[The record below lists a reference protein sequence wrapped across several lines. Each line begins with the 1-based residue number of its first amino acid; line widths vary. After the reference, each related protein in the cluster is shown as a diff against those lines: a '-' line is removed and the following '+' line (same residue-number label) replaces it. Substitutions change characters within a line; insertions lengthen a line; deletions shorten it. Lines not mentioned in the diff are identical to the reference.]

1 MSKSNSK
8 KNEKATSPAKPVPR
22 ERLVFARNFKAAR
35 QAAGLTQRGI
45 RDQTGLAQD
54 FISAVENGRS
64 TINLDNMAKL
74 AAVVRTP
81 LWKLL
86 LP

>member
-1 MSKSNSK
+1 MPK
-8 KNEKATSPAKPVPR
+8 AKPQKKTKGSPVKVVPR

-35 QAAGLTQRGI
+35 QAAGISQRGL
-45 RDQTGLAQD
+45 RDQTGISQD
-54 FISAVENGRS
+54 FISDVENGRS

-74 AAVVRTP
+74 AAAVHTP

-86 LP
+86 VP